1 MRTIVL
7 LAMLAFSG
15 TTCFAGDRCCRVGL
29 FARICERVSHRH
41 DCCAPVEPVCCTPAP
56 RHCEPH
62 AECSMVCCL
71 KCGHNHCKDVKCC
84 NPCCPEKP
92 DCGCK
97 GEAKPV
103 AAAAVTG
110 MVCENG
116 QCGLSPVPHRGL
128 LSSAYQQALASAQYR
143 AANRIHGHSYLDTHR
158 KSGVGWASHDPQPTT
173 CLGRGGSAYAI
184 AKGPDGYYATKFSE

>member
-56 RHCEPH
+56 VCCTPAPRHCEPH

-97 GEAKPV
+97 P
-103 AAAAVTG
+103 AAVVATSD
-110 MVCENG
+110 CANG
-116 QCGLSPVPHRGL
+116 QCHMAPSIGRGRL
-128 LSSAYQQALASAQYR
+128 YEAALASAQYR
-143 AANRIHGHSYLDTHR
+143 AANRIKGHSYLDMGRT
-158 KSGVGWASHDPQPTT
+158 SGVGYASHNPTPNT
-173 CLGRGGSAYAI
+173 CLGTGGDNYAVV
-184 AKGPDGYYATKFSE
+184 KGPDGWYASKLAD